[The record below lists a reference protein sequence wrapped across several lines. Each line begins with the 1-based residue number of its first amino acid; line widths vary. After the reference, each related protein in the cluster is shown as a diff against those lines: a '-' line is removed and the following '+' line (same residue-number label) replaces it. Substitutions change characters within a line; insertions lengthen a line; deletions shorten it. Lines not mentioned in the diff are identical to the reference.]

1 MTIETSPSLILVA
14 DDDAGDRALIR
25 RALVEGGFG
34 REIVTVND
42 GEEALN
48 YLMRQGNYQDL
59 AGRPLPDLLILD
71 LNMPRVDGK
80 QVLQAMSED
89 ATLKTI
95 PVVVFT
101 TSDQSDDISESYDR
115 GAWYYM
121 VKPMGVAGYARM
133 VEVLRGFWGRLN
145 EMLGQPT

>member
-1 MTIETSPSLILVA
+1 MTIAASPSLILVA
-14 DDDAGDRALIR
+14 DDDPGDRALIR

-34 REIVTVND
+34 RDIVAVKD

-48 YLMRQGNYQDL
+48 YLQRQGSYGDL
-59 AGRPLPDLLILD
+59 AGQPLPDLLILD

-80 QVLQAMSED
+80 QVMRAMSAD
-89 ATLKTI
+89 PALKAI
-95 PVVVFT
+95 PVVIFT
-101 TSDQSDDISESYDR
+101 TSDQSDDIAESYDQ